1 MYVFVLADSKRWWS
15 IQLPVRLLD
24 TIFSHYFYLWRAP
37 NYKHLGSS
45 LSSSASLLWYSREPS
60 RSRWPTCPMKQH
72 GARSPTLPPR
82 NEVAMQATCLNKGIW
97 RRWCAQNCQ
106 ASWTRPRNSVL
117 LRFSRNLGLR
127 RSKLFALAVEN
138 LLPRNSET
146 SFSGDSIIFLT
157 DEASKVRCCP
167 SGSLTCA
174 CNLILWAILKTIS
187 CCGNSKSIHMMS
199 NQHTSGSW
207 TSVCNS
213 LGCIVLACTALFPIG
228 ASWGTHNCFSLS
240 CGLGHPYDQ
249 HPPLPGPQTLQFGKA
264 ARPWMSAKTLA
275 PRDGAH
281 RMQWPHLKVGLKDS
295 KQKPKHPH
303 QMPRNQARFYVYD
316 MLTNLLDVKRHK
328 RQTAA

>member
-97 RRWCAQNCQ
+97 RRWRAQNCQ
-106 ASWTRPRNSVL
+106 ASCTRPRNSVL

-127 RSKLFALAVEN
+127 RSKLFTLAVEN

-174 CNLILWAILKTIS
+174 CNLILWAILKTRF
-187 CCGNSKSIHMMS
+187 CCGNSKSTWCQTNTAVGREHVFAIH
-199 NQHTSGSW
+199 W
-207 TSVCNS
+207 V
-213 LGCIVLACTALFPIG
+213 ALF
-228 ASWGTHNCFSLS
+228 
-240 CGLGHPYDQ
+240 
-249 HPPLPGPQTLQFGKA
+249 
-264 ARPWMSAKTLA
+264 
-275 PRDGAH
+275 
-281 RMQWPHLKVGLKDS
+281 
-295 KQKPKHPH
+295 
-303 QMPRNQARFYVYD
+303 
-316 MLTNLLDVKRHK
+316 
-328 RQTAA
+328 